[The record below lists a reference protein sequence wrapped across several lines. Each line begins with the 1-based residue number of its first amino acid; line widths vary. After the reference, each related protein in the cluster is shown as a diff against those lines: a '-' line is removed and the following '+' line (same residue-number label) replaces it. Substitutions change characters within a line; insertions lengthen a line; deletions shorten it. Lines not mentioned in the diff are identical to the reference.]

1 VGPDAPDATEA
12 DATAAAGAAGAAD
25 AAADELLSNEER
37 VERLLERNGGRVKQQ
52 EIVSGLEWTE
62 AKTSQVVNAMHEDGR
77 IEKFRIGREN
87 VVKLPEEGD
96 ESG

>member
-1 VGPDAPDATEA
+1 
-12 DATAAAGAAGAAD
+12 
-25 AAADELLSNEER
+25 
-37 VERLLERNGGRVKQQ
+37 VKQQ